1 MKIFTF
7 ILSLFM
13 ISHIKVPV
21 FSSEQTLEEEIKE
34 AFSEYP
40 FKCNPQGSTPEMAA
54 CVWIDLIKSDRKL
67 REELNNPDL
76 FTKWLEVRNKICDH
90 FQEKMYANGTIKQ
103 LTRPGC
109 GLRVNKEIQ
118 KYCITGDPTCG

>member
-1 MKIFTF
+1 
-7 ILSLFM
+7 
-13 ISHIKVPV
+13 
-21 FSSEQTLEEEIKE
+21 
-34 AFSEYP
+34 
-40 FKCNPQGSTPEMAA
+40 
-54 CVWIDLIKSDRKL
+54 
-67 REELNNPDL
+67 L

-90 FQEKMYANGTIKQ
+90 FQEKMYASGTIKQ